1 MRRRTV
7 GAAALA
13 ACLALAACSGDPSGG
28 DVTSSESTRTGPP
41 EPGTPTTSSPAPT
54 TTPSDGTTRPLA
66 PPPDALADEARDLCA
81 RVIAGELGRQ
91 GDASVLAGSVDRVDV
106 VAQCASTST
115 KGMEWLGGPPG
126 EFQVQFAAA
135 AVGALLDVLADR
147 PRDARTTLD
156 DGETCPEVMRPRT
169 AYLVH
174 LDGAWIV
181 PDLLGEAGPCA
192 MQYYPDA
199 ALVAASGFRS
209 IDS

>member
-1 MRRRTV
+1 M
-7 GAAALA
+7 
-13 ACLALAACSGDPSGG
+13 
-28 DVTSSESTRTGPP
+28 TSRESTSAGTPA
-41 EPGTPTTSSPAPT
+41 PGTPTTSPPAQT
-54 TTPSDGTTRPLA
+54 TAPSNGTTRPLP
-66 PPPDALADEARDLCA
+66 PPPDALAAEARDLCG
-81 RVIAGELGRQ
+81 RIIAGELGRQ
-91 GDASVLAGSVDRVDV
+91 GDATVLAGSVDRVDV

-115 KGMEWLGGPPG
+115 KGMAWPGGPPG
-126 EFQVQFAAA
+126 EYQVQFAAV
-135 AVGALLDVLADR
+135 AVAELLDVLADR
-147 PRDARTTLD
+147 PRDTRTQLD

-174 LDGAWIV
+174 VDGEWVV